1 VIQKGKLM
9 DAALFARGLILGFSI
24 AAVVGP
30 IALLC
35 LRRTLASGFAL
46 GFVSGLGAATVDATY
61 AAVASFGVSAL
72 ASVLI
77 GERQLLRLVGGVFLI
92 YLGWRTLRSQ
102 PASRAADARVT
113 GLRLAGAY
121 SSTLAL
127 TFSNPMTIMSFA
139 AIFASLGTGSLDLE
153 IGVFGGSAAWWLIL
167 AGVAAKL
174 RTSFT
179 AGRLRLVNIGS
190 GVLIVGFG
198 LQSAIAGLLQA

>member
-1 VIQKGKLM
+1 M
-9 DAALFARGLILGFSI
+9 DPALFARGFILGFSI

-61 AAVASFGVSAL
+61 AAIASFGVSAL
-72 ASVLI
+72 ASILI
-77 GERQLLRLVGGVFLI
+77 GQRTWLRLIGGAFLI

-102 PASRAADARVT
+102 PASRAANARIT
-113 GLRLAGAY
+113 GLHLAGAY

-139 AIFASLGTGSLDLE
+139 AIFAGIGAGSLDLVA
-153 IGVFGGSAAWWLIL
+153 GVFGGSAVWWLIL
-167 AGVAAKL
+167 ASVASRL
-174 RTSFT
+174 RTTFT
-179 AGRLRLVNIGS
+179 PPRLRLVNVGS
-190 GVLIVGFG
+190 GVLIVAFG
-198 LQSAIAGLLQA
+198 LQSAIAGLLQT